1 MDALHLVGR
10 HKSHVRSTFKGG
22 TVAEVTSGS
31 AITVIIL
38 DNEETEEL
46 TELLVVS
53 ASIGTLDELT
63 SALAGI
69 VKE

>member
-1 MDALHLVGR
+1 
-10 HKSHVRSTFKGG
+10 
-22 TVAEVTSGS
+22 VAEVTSGNDL
-31 AITVIIL
+31 TVIIL